1 MQAKSLVGTATL
13 VQSELE
19 TIQKRKQVGILGG
32 NFNPVHTTHLILA
45 DQVGQS
51 LGLEKVYLMP
61 EYLPPHKDGK
71 TTISATHRLNMLELA
86 VADNPLLAVETIEL
100 ERKGISYTYDTMKE
114 LTEKNPDTDY
124 YFIIGGDMVAYLPE
138 WYRIDELVQ
147 LVRFVG
153 VKRPDFP
160 AESEYPVIWV
170 DAPLMDISSSMIR
183 KRIAQ
188 GCSVRYFLP
197 ENVLHYIQ
205 EKRLYLDEL

>member
-1 MQAKSLVGTATL
+1 
-13 VQSELE
+13 
-19 TIQKRKQVGILGG
+19 
-32 NFNPVHTTHLILA
+32 
-45 DQVGQS
+45 
-51 LGLEKVYLMP
+51 
-61 EYLPPHKDGK
+61 
-71 TTISATHRLNMLELA
+71 
-86 VADNPLLAVETIEL
+86 
-100 ERKGISYTYDTMKE
+100 
-114 LTEKNPDTDY
+114 
-124 YFIIGGDMVAYLPE
+124 MVAYLPE